1 MNNKL
6 TFPLICAIAIVMAAC
21 GGSSNGKPMSD
32 AQLTK
37 YNKTEAKVQQV
48 ESMLDVIP
56 KMEADEIL
64 QLSQLADQLHY
75 TYDANGLDSASIA
88 SCQALQQRIE

>member
-1 MNNKL
+1 MKNKL
-6 TFPLICAIAIVMAAC
+6 TFPIICGIAMMMTSC

-32 AQLTK
+32 AQLMK

-48 ESMLDVIP
+48 ESMLDVVP
-56 KMEADEIL
+56 KMNADEIL

-75 TYDANGLDSASIA
+75 TYDANGL
-88 SCQALQQRIE
+88 ALLL